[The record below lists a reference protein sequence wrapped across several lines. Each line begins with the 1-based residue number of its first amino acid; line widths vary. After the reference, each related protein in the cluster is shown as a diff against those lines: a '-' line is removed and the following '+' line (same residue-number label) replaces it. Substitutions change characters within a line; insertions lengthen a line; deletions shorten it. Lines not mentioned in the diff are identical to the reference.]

1 MIKKLLLIYLF
12 TGEKR
17 GIGTMKK
24 NILILNTYFLPGYK
38 GGGPVKSI
46 NNIVSSNLNEKFN
59 FYIITSDRDL
69 NDNKPYENII
79 INQWLNK
86 DSYKIC
92 YINRK
97 NTNLKLLRD
106 LINSVEFTHIY
117 LNGYFSPYFTIKP
130 LILRKL
136 RLLNC
141 KSFIIS
147 PRGDF
152 SPGHLNIKRFKKY
165 TYIIIAK
172 ILGLYNRLLWQS
184 TSGIETNHILKIYK
198 NSKIKLA
205 SNLPFENPEYN
216 EVYYK
221 SKNKNSLKLVFLSR
235 IVQKKNLLFALE
247 CLREIEIDEGSIE
260 FSIYGP
266 VEDNDYWAKCEQII
280 DTMKNR
286 NIKVFYRGELKQEKV
301 LKELSKYHAFFFPTF
316 GENYGHVIVES
327 MLAGCI
333 PVISDQTP
341 WQNLSDLK
349 IGWDVELDNKKGF
362 INAIH
367 ELLEMNQEQFNLY
380 SNNSYNYIL
389 KESNYDKILKDTEE
403 LFM

>member
-1 MIKKLLLIYLF
+1 
-12 TGEKR
+12 
-17 GIGTMKK
+17 MKK

-46 NNIVSSNLNEKFN
+46 NNIVSSNLSEKYN

-86 DSYKIC
+86 NDYKIC

-97 NTNLKLLRD
+97 NTNFKLLRD

-130 LILRKL
+130 LILKKL
-136 RLLNC
+136 GLLNC

-172 ILGLYNRLLWQS
+172 ILGLYKGLLWQS
-184 TSGIETNHILKIYK
+184 TSGIETNHILAIYK
-198 NSKIKLA
+198 NSKIKSA
-205 SNLPFENPEYN
+205 SNLPFKNPEYN

-221 SKNKNSLKLVFLSR
+221 NKNKNSLKLVFLSR
-235 IVQKKNLLFALE
+235 IVPKKNLLFALE
-247 CLREIEIDEGSIE
+247 CLSEIEIDEGSIE
-260 FSIYGP
+260 FAIYGP
-266 VEDNDYWAKCEQII
+266 QEDSIYWAKCEQII
-280 DTMKNR
+280 NTMKNK
-286 NIKVFYRGELKQEKV
+286 NIKVVYKGELKQEKV
-301 LKELSKYHAFFFPTF
+301 IEELSNYHAFFFPTF

-333 PVISDQTP
+333 PLISDQTP

-349 IGWDVELDNKKGF
+349 TGWDIGLDNKKGF
-362 INAIH
+362 IEVIH

-380 SNNSYNYIL
+380 SNNTFDFIL
-389 KESNYDKILKDTEE
+389 KESNYNKILKETEE

>member
-1 MIKKLLLIYLF
+1 
-12 TGEKR
+12 
-17 GIGTMKK
+17 MKK

-46 NNIVSSNLNEKFN
+46 NNIVSSNLSGKYN

-86 DSYKIC
+86 NDYKIC

-97 NTNLKLLRD
+97 NTNFKLLRD
-106 LINSVEFTHIY
+106 LINSIEFTHIY

-130 LILRKL
+130 LILKKL
-136 RLLNC
+136 GLLNC

-172 ILGLYNRLLWQS
+172 ILGLYKGLLWQS
-184 TSGIETNHILKIYK
+184 TSGIETNHILGIYK
-198 NSKIKLA
+198 NSKIKSA
-205 SNLPFENPEYN
+205 SNLPFKNPGYN
-216 EVYYK
+216 EIYYK
-221 SKNKNSLKLVFLSR
+221 NKNKNSLKLVFLSR
-235 IVQKKNLLFALE
+235 IVPKKNLLFALE

-260 FSIYGP
+260 FAIYGP
-266 VEDNDYWAKCEQII
+266 KEDSIYWTKCEQII
-280 DTMKNR
+280 DTMKNK
-286 NIKVFYRGELKQEKV
+286 NIKVVYKGELKQEKV
-301 LKELSKYHAFFFPTF
+301 IEELSNYHAFFFPTF

-333 PVISDQTP
+333 PLISDQTP

-349 IGWDVELDNKKGF
+349 IGWDIGLDNKKGF
-362 INAIH
+362 IEAIH

-380 SNNSYNYIL
+380 SNNTFDFIL
-389 KESNYDKILKDTEE
+389 KESNYDKILKETEE